1 MLIFKIM
8 QKNYIDEKLEDNNL
22 TKIQEESPAQEIPY
36 RSSDLAHRSSSLGTK
51 IRKLILSL
59 GIGSIVLIGGYSL
72 KKEIAQVLFGDY
84 GPTQFEE
91 IINYKF
97 EHKGTVYSGK
107 VRREGIIKTDDG
119 EKFKILG
126 DAAWPLDNSGKIPY
140 RQQTFR
146 TPKNSDNLE
155 SRVEQLERRVEQAT
169 SELTTIRESDRS
181 ESYKRGEIAR
191 VQRTYGQDI
200 MLSAMRKVPLYD
212 EESGR
217 FVTMDTWVR
226 DFTSDLTSLSGINQD
241 TPFTRDPVGQA
252 FDLLMGNKDPVQFAM
267 ENYIDPLSSSS
278 GNESQSE
285 YIKARVPTYVEPRVD
300 TYDPIKEAEKRSA
313 RKAVQRQ
320 EEERQRNNERSIEER
335 REMREQVQRD
345 MERTTERARE
355 TAESARESARSA
367 GESAS
372 KSISDGISEI
382 EGWFSSEK

>member
-8 QKNYIDEKLEDNNL
+8 QKDYIDKKLEDHNL

-51 IRKLILSL
+51 IRKLILGCTLSL
-59 GIGSIVLIGGYSL
+59 SIGGLGLIGGYYL
-72 KKEIAQVLFGDY
+72 KEDMSRRNGINRPVQL
-84 GPTQFEE
+84 E

-345 MERTTERARE
+345 MERATERARE

-382 EGWFSSEK
+382 E